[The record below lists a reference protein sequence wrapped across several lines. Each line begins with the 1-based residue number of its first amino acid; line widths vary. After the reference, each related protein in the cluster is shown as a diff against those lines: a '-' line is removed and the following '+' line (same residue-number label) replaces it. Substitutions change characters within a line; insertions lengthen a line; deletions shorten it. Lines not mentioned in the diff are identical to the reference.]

1 MAKALASKTLVIGEI
16 INSSRKEVKA
26 ALMAKEE
33 RLIRHLAR
41 IQVEAGAHALDLNA
55 GEMLEQE
62 AECLLWLVKV
72 VQDELGEVRLS
83 IDTANPEAMEAALS
97 ACIARPIVNSISNE
111 VSREKILQI
120 AAKTEAEVI
129 GLPLGWKGMPKDA
142 VSRFEEAQELLRKCK
157 KVGINQERVY
167 IDILCMAVGSDQTQ
181 GLVALKAAHLIKQE
195 LGAKIC
201 AAVSNVSF
209 GLPRRRLLNR
219 VYLAMLLAFGV
230 DAVIMDPTDE
240 GMREVLLAGET
251 LLGKDRYCLNYI
263 RYCKEKGGSKC

>member
-1 MAKALASKTLVIGEI
+1 MAKAFTSKTLVIGEL
-16 INSSRKEVKA
+16 INSSRKEVKT

-33 RLIRHLAR
+33 GVIRHLAR
-41 IQVEAGAHALDLNA
+41 IQVEAGAQVLDLNA
-55 GEMLEQE
+55 RGMLEQE
-62 AECLLWLVKV
+62 AESLLWLVEV
-72 VQDELGEVRLS
+72 VQNELGEVRLS

-97 ACIARPIVNSISNE
+97 ACIARPIINSISNE
-111 VSREKILQI
+111 PSREKILRI

-142 VSRFEEAQELLRKCK
+142 MSRFQEAQELLRKCK
-157 KVGINQERVY
+157 EASIGQDRVY
-167 IDILCMAVGSDQTQ
+167 IDVLCMAVGSDQTQ
-181 GLVALKAAHLIKQE
+181 ALAALKAAHLIKQE
-195 LGAKIC
+195 LGAKTC

-240 GMREVLLAGET
+240 GMREVLLASET
-251 LLGKDRYCLNYI
+251 LVGKDRYCLNYI
-263 RYCKEKGGSKC
+263 RYCKEKGGNKC

>member
-1 MAKALASKTLVIGEI
+1 MPKGFTGKTFIIGEL
-16 INSSRKEVKA
+16 INSSRKQVKA

-33 RLIRHLAR
+33 GVIRHLAR
-41 IQVEAGAHALDLNA
+41 IQVEAGAHALDINA
-55 GEMLEQE
+55 GEMLERE
-62 AECLLWLVKV
+62 TECLLWLISV

-83 IDTANPEAMEAALS
+83 IDTANPEAMEEAIS
-97 ACIARPIVNSISNE
+97 ACIARPILNSISNE
-111 VSREKILQI
+111 GSREKILRI
-120 AAKTEAEVI
+120 AAKTDAEVI

-142 VSRFEEAQELLRKCK
+142 MSRFQEAEELLRKCK
-157 KVGINQERVY
+157 EMGIGQERVY
-167 IDILCMAVGSDQTQ
+167 IDVLCLAVGSDQTQ
-181 GLVALKAAHLIKQE
+181 GLAALEAAHLIKKG

-209 GLPRRRLLNR
+209 GLPERRLLNR

-263 RYCKEKGGSKC
+263 RYCKKKGGSKC